1 METNL
6 VVEGLKFMA
15 LGMGT
20 VFLFLTMMIL
30 CMYMMSNLINRFFSE
45 LKIKEDIASTSCNS
59 DKVYKNNNP
68 KMIAAITAAIIHHR
82 KG

>member
-45 LKIKEDIASTSCNS
+45 LKIKEDVASTSCNS
-59 DKVYKNNNP
+59 DKVYKKNNP